1 MLNVSGV
8 YSSGDNMTLS
18 DIIELLGYRMVALR
32 NQRVLLSNLGD
43 VQGIIQVDTDIAET
57 EQLIAQLES
66 L

>member
-1 MLNVSGV
+1 LLNVSGV

>member
-1 MLNVSGV
+1 
-8 YSSGDNMTLS
+8 MTLS